1 MVWSARCRDRCS
13 WYGVSGV
20 RASMVWMSGV
30 HGTECQVPG
39 TGVHGTDCQVSG
51 CPRYGV
57 PGAGTGVHGTDCQV
71 SGCPRYG
78 VPGAGTGVH
87 GTDCQVST
95 VRRVRCRDRCLRCG
109 LSGVRVSMVWMSG
122 VHGTESQVPG
132 QVFTVRT
139 VRCPGVH
146 GIDVRCPRYGV
157 PGAGTGV
164 HGTECQVS
172 TVWSARCRDRCSQ
185 CGLSGVRVS
194 MVWMSG
200 VHGLECQVPGQVFTV
215 RTVRCPRYGVPG
227 AGTGVHGT
235 DCQVSTVWRV
245 RCRDRCS
252 RYGLSGV
259 HGMESQVPGQVFTV
273 RTVRCPGVHGMDVR
287 CPGRAFM
294 TRMSVEILEAD
305 GDAVWEQREPS
316 VQPRSGALGPRGSS
330 WLRRHA
336 SRP

>member
-1 MVWSARCRDRCS
+1 MVRSVRCPGQVFTIQS
-13 WYGVSGV
+13 VS
-20 RASMVWMSGV
+20 
-30 HGTECQVPG
+30 
-39 TGVHGTDCQVSG
+39 
-51 CPRYGV
+51 CPWYGV
-57 PGAGTGVHGTDCQV
+57 PGAGTGVHGTECQV
-71 SGCPRYG
+71 SGRPWYGCQVSMVRSVRCLGQVFTIQSVRCPRYG
-78 VPGAGTGVH
+78 VSGAW
-87 GTDCQVST
+87 
-95 VRRVRCRDRCLRCG
+95 DRCSRY
-109 LSGVRVSMVWMSG
+109 RVSG
-122 VHGTESQVPG
+122 VHGMECQVPG

-164 HGTECQVS
+164 HGMDCQVSGCPWYRCQVS
-172 TVWSARCRDRCSQ
+172 TVWSARCRDRCSR

>member
-1 MVWSARCRDRCS
+1 MVRSVRCPGQVFTIQSVSCP
-13 WYGVSGV
+13 WYGVPG
-20 RASMVWMSGV
+20 AGTGV
-30 HGTECQVPG
+30 HGTECQVSGRPWYG
-39 TGVHGTDCQVSG
+39 CQVSMVRSVRCLGQVFTIQSVRCPRYGVSGAWDRCSRYRVSGVHGMECQVPG
-51 CPRYGV
+51 QVFTVRTVRCPGVHGIDVRCPRYGV
-57 PGAGTGVHGTDCQV
+57 PGAGTGVHGMDCQV
-71 SGCPRYG
+71 SGCPWYR
-78 VPGAGTGVH
+78 
-87 GTDCQVST
+87 CQVST
-95 VRRVRCRDRCLRCG
+95 VWSARCRDRCSRYG

-164 HGTECQVS
+164 HGTDCQVS
-172 TVWSARCRDRCSQ
+172 TVRRVRCRDRCLR

-194 MVWMSG
+194 MVWM
-200 VHGLECQVPGQVFTV
+200 
-215 RTVRCPRYGVPG
+215 
-227 AGTGVHGT
+227 
-235 DCQVSTVWRV
+235 
-245 RCRDRCS
+245 
-252 RYGLSGV
+252 SGV